1 MSMNQPVETRGGYQP
16 KAPQN
21 NPANVNLLGGNGT
34 NGDYTGFKYGEN
46 KALNES
52 RVEGNAAVGSVK
64 AAAPTQ
70 NLASSMLADVTPLD
84 ADTQDSLPTSDGVDV
99 GRGRG
104 SETLL
109 GQQNNQDQNMAEG
122 LYLMQ
127 RYLPELINVT
137 RLNGTPDSYK
147 KLVNAIKQKVI
158 G

>member
-1 MSMNQPVETRGGYQP
+1 MTTAPIENRGG
-16 KAPQN
+16 ANGGPQY

-46 KALNES
+46 KALNDS
-52 RVEGNAAVGSVK
+52 RVEGNAAVGSIK
-64 AAAPTQ
+64 AAATIQ
-70 NLASSMLADVTPLD
+70 NPASSMLAGITPLD
-84 ADTQDSLPTSDGVDV
+84 GDTQDSLPVSDGVDV

-104 SETLL
+104 SETLQ
-109 GQQNNQDQNMAEG
+109 GQQSNEDQNMAEG

>member
-1 MSMNQPVETRGGYQP
+1 MSSMNSPETRGG
-16 KAPQN
+16 ANGGPQY

-46 KALNES
+46 KALNDS
-52 RVEGNAAVGSVK
+52 RVEGNAAVGSIK
-64 AAAPTQ
+64 AAAPIQ
-70 NLASSMLADVTPLD
+70 NPASSLLADVMPLD
-84 ADTQDSLPTSDGVDV
+84 GDTQDSLPVSDGVNV

-104 SETLL
+104 SETLQ
-109 GQQNNQDQNMAEG
+109 GQQSNEDQNMAEG
-122 LYLMQ
+122 LYLMK

>member
-1 MSMNQPVETRGGYQP
+1 MSSMNSPETRGGYQP
-16 KAPQN
+16 DAPQN
-21 NPANVNLLGGNGT
+21 NPANVNPLGGNGT

-46 KALNES
+46 KALNDS
-52 RVEGNAAVGSVK
+52 RVAGNAAVSSITP
-64 AAAPTQ
+64 AAPAA
-70 NLASSMLADVTPLD
+70 NPALSMLAGVTALD
-84 ADTQDSLPTSDGVDV
+84 ADSQDSLPISDGVDV

-104 SETLL
+104 SETLQ
-109 GQQNNQDQNMAEG
+109 GQQSNQDQNMAEG
-122 LYLMQ
+122 LYLMK